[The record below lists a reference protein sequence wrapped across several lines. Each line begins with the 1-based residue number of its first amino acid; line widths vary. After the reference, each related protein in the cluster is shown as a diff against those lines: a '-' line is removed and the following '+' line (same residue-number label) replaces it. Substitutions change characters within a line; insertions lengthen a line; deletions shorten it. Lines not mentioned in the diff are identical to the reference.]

1 MFCNVTGCNFSK
13 DYLKSV
19 DWFLDIIMNILRS
32 FNLVCLFKKRQKMRF
47 SVKDFSSKCNQI
59 CRKLRI
65 WLHLLKKS
73 LIENFSFCALTKR

>member
-1 MFCNVTGCNFSK
+1 MFGNVTGCNFSK
-13 DYLKSV
+13 DYPKSM

-47 SVKDFSSKCNQI
+47 SVKDFYSKCNQI